1 MTERITGVE
10 GTKLDNEF
18 QEMEKRTD
26 LFNELVILKTYF
38 EESIINDVKLVKIL
52 NPYIIL
58 LGTHMYHTSFRYLCN
73 GWQV

>member
-26 LFNELVILKTYF
+26 LFNELVTITDDTLVT
-38 EESIINDVKLVKIL
+38 ITNDTLVTIT
-52 NPYIIL
+52 NFY
-58 LGTHMYHTSFRYLCN
+58 
-73 GWQV
+73 

>member
-38 EESIINDVKLVKIL
+38 EEAHLGSLINDVKLVKIL

-58 LGTHMYHTSFRYLCN
+58 
-73 GWQV
+73 

>member
-38 EESIINDVKLVKIL
+38 EESIVNDVKLVK
-52 NPYIIL
+52 IL

>member
-26 LFNELVILKTYF
+26 LFNELVIFSVTGMRF
-38 EESIINDVKLVKIL
+38 TKI
-52 NPYIIL
+52 
-58 LGTHMYHTSFRYLCN
+58 
-73 GWQV
+73 